1 MKKIILLIFS
11 SMFFIKLSAQKYVKL
26 EEVIKPGTQLRYLVA
41 INDSVS
47 YNFTVTVK
55 QLVPAV
61 IFDWE
66 MDKVE
71 PLNGTI
77 IHTVKAMQAAT
88 FLHNYFK
95 QGEEKLDD
103 NTVSVWLSKKIFTHF
118 SKYKGKVMNLG
129 MYGPGQ
135 PLVPMATNNV
145 FNETSILYNG
155 TVVKIKEVMAVRMKK
170 NGTQWLQAGNG
181 FFSFYNSVKM
191 PIITSMRTDF
201 FISLEEITTK

>member
-1 MKKIILLIFS
+1 MKKITLFIFS
-11 SMFFIKLSAQKYVKL
+11 SLFFIKLSPQGYVKL
-26 EEVIKPGTQLRYLVA
+26 EEVIKPGTQLRYLVS

-55 QLVPAV
+55 QLAPAV

-66 MDKVE
+66 MDKIE
-71 PLNGTI
+71 TFSGTI
-77 IHTVKAMQAAT
+77 VHTVKAMQAAI

-95 QGEEKLDD
+95 QGEQKLDD
-103 NTVSVWLSKKIFTHF
+103 NTSSVWLSKKVFTHF

-129 MYGPGQ
+129 MNGPDQ
-135 PLVPMATNNV
+135 PLVPMATNNL

-155 TVVKIKEVMAVRMKK
+155 TIAKIKEVLAVRMEK
-170 NGTQWLQAGNG
+170 NGNRWIQAGNG

-191 PIITSMRTDF
+191 PLITSMRTDF
-201 FISLEEITTK
+201 YISLEEIITK